1 MCTSAQP
8 GATGRTTPPA
18 VPGLAAPGTF
28 DRDRYQRAKQDL
40 ARRSWPS
47 MNDYADAKSPVIIDL
62 TRRAEQWAQDTS
74 WTIGQSPP

>member
-1 MCTSAQP
+1 
-8 GATGRTTPPA
+8 
-18 VPGLAAPGTF
+18 
-28 DRDRYQRAKQDL
+28 
-40 ARRSWPS
+40 